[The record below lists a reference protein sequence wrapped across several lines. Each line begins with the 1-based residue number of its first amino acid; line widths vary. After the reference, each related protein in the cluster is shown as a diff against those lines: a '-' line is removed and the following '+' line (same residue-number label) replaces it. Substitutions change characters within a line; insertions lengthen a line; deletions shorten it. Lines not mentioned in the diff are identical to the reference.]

1 MSDDPIEFTPATP
14 DLDKEERRLELELRE
29 EKAESQ
35 KRMAWVA
42 MISMIV
48 FTVFLFLPF
57 FSDERISAIG
67 DVLGLFFVAQ
77 AGIVGAYFGF
87 TSWMSRK

>member
-1 MSDDPIEFTPATP
+1 MSDDLIEFTPATP

-57 FSDERISAIG
+57 FSDERINAIG